1 VDTVDR
7 ALFPDLEDAV
17 PTNGILPW
25 QAIKRMVATGQVS
38 ATPDVLDSQIQPASI
53 DLRLGHE
60 AYRVQASF
68 LPGRSTTLLTKVQ
81 ELLDST
87 IDLTQATPA
96 LLEPGV
102 VYIIPLL
109 ERLKL
114 PSDVQGIA
122 NPRST
127 TGRLDIFTRLITEH
141 GDQFDRVPKGY
152 RGLLYVEVSSRTFPV
167 RVRSGMTLNQL
178 RFVRGNTANA
188 LDPIRNGE
196 LRDLANREPLVYD
209 AADLPTTDRVGDGIQ
224 LTVDLE
230 GESATDIVAYRAKEH
245 PRAIELDRISHYNV
259 DDYWEAIAR
268 PRNGHIILAQGSFY
282 LLASK
287 AKVSVPLTHAA
298 EMVAH
303 DPSMGEF
310 RVHYAGFFDP
320 GFGYGGKKGEIR
332 GTKAVLE
339 VRAYEVPILLEDN
352 DVVGRLHYY
361 PMAAIPDRAY
371 GSSIGSSYQQ
381 QGLALSKQFKRLV
394 APDSHLRALAHGL
407 ASD

>member
-1 VDTVDR
+1 MPDA
-7 ALFPDLEDAV
+7 ALFPGMQNDIAED
-17 PTNGILPW
+17 GILPW
-25 QAIKRMVATGQVS
+25 QSIKQMVATGQIG
-38 ATPDVLDSQIQPASI
+38 ADQEVLESQIQPASI
-53 DLRLGHE
+53 DLRLGNE

-68 LPGRSTTLLTKVQ
+68 LPGRSATLSTRVK

-87 IDLTQATPA
+87 IDLTQPTPS

-109 ERLKL
+109 ERLRL
-114 PSDVQGIA
+114 PSDLQGVA
-122 NPRST
+122 NPKST

-167 RVRSGMTLNQL
+167 RVRAGMSLNQL
-178 RFVRGNTANA
+178 RFIRGTAATA
-188 LDPIRNGE
+188 LDPIRNGRLIE
-196 LRDLANREPLVYD
+196 LAEKEPLLYD
-209 AADLPTTDRVGDGIQ
+209 AEGRQTIDRVGDGIQ
-224 LTVDLE
+224 LTVDLQ
-230 GESATDIVAYRAKEH
+230 GESANDIVAYRAKKH
-245 PRAIELDRISHYNV
+245 PRAIELDNVGHYEV
-259 DDYWEAIAR
+259 DDYWEPIPR
-268 PRNGHIILAQGSFY
+268 PRNGHIILAQGGFY

-320 GFGYGGKKGEIR
+320 GFGYGAKKGEIR

-339 VRAYEVPILLEDN
+339 VRAYEVPILLEDD

-361 PMAAIPDRAY
+361 PMAAVPDRSY
-371 GSSIGSSYQQ
+371 GSAIGSSYQQ
-381 QGLALSKQFKRLV
+381 QGLALSKQFKRRD
-394 APDSHLRALAHGL
+394 ARWDSPGSIKRALAT
-407 ASD
+407 A